1 MILYYFLKQKNI
13 KLFELGET
21 QSDNILEHVTE
32 LFNTNICLYDKIND
46 VMNIYKKKNIRNDY
60 LSYIIIYV
68 GGHFILGKININD
81 TLENKLKIIEEL
93 KINVIE
99 IDK

>member
-1 MILYYFLKQKNI
+1 
-13 KLFELGET
+13 
-21 QSDNILEHVTE
+21 
-32 LFNTNICLYDKIND
+32 
-46 VMNIYKKKNIRNDY
+46 MNVYKKKNINNDY

-68 GGHFILGKININD
+68 GGHFNLGKINITE
-81 TLENKLKIIEEL
+81 TLEDKLKIIEEL